1 MQNIIY
7 TILSF
12 PLLMV
17 LIRIIFFRTQSYF
30 IEESSS
36 KIFYLEKPWYLMYS
50 CYKIDPS
57 ENYNWIKINAD
68 IKKGVDE
75 VLAVQREFVI
85 ALEIEMDNLNN
96 NYKNLL
102 VSKQNGKVLLY
113 DYERFL
119 AEHIFLLEHLEAEHS
134 LKVNLQSL
142 GEDTFKELL
151 EALKHPENFDK
162 ED

>member
-1 MQNIIY
+1 
-7 TILSF
+7 
-12 PLLMV
+12 
-17 LIRIIFFRTQSYF
+17 
-30 IEESSS
+30 
-36 KIFYLEKPWYLMYS
+36 MYS

-57 ENYNWIKINAD
+57 KNYNWIKINAD

-85 ALEIEMDNLNN
+85 ALEIEMYNLNN

-102 VSKQNGKVLLY
+102 VSKQNGKVLLK

-119 AEHIFLLEHLEAEHS
+119 AEQILLLEQLEAEHN

-151 EALKHPENFDK
+151 EALKHPENFD
-162 ED
+162 